1 MAQPVQRH
9 LERECICN
17 SSSSRDPSNGK
28 SSSSSSECEEKQI
41 FKLLI
46 YAVDSAEHGALGP
59 LGAQLYY
66 MCDYTFMEC
75 IHSAPDAR

>member
-1 MAQPVQRH
+1 MNAYATAAAVAIR
-9 LERECICN
+9 LMEKTAAAA
-17 SSSSRDPSNGK
+17 S
-28 SSSSSSECEEKQI
+28 EEKQI

>member
-1 MAQPVQRH
+1 MEKAAAAA
-9 LERECICN
+9 
-17 SSSSRDPSNGK
+17 S
-28 SSSSSSECEEKQI
+28 EEKQI

-75 IHSAPDAR
+75 IHSTRDAR

>member
-9 LERECICN
+9 LERECICK

-28 SSSSSSECEEKQI
+28 SSSSECEEKQI

-46 YAVDSAEHGALGP
+46 YAVDGAEHGVLGP
-59 LGAQLYY
+59 LGTQLYY

-75 IHSAPDAR
+75 THSALDAR